1 MIEKAQLQ
9 YGEIIDNEEVIIY
22 EIAKEQTNLVDIEQL
37 DELKRKDD
45 FFFECQHILADESS
59 IRLYYKRNK
68 ASQKLKHYRNTNKEV
83 MRQIALQILSVDRL
97 IGTQYTTL
105 IHPDNIYVT
114 ADGDVKFVFRG
125 IRSIFNQERFNT
137 EQLLIDQKRVLLFL
151 FSTYAYDEIT
161 GKDLNHLITTDPFLT
176 SIINANSVMTLSSLF
191 KKMETVPKQAAVK
204 PTSIKQKKKEN
215 TKAPK
220 KNVSL
225 LSGILIGVI
234 IGLLSMYVFKV
245 LPLTEA
251 STTMAN
257 ENVESVKNEEQLA
270 EKNEVLQTSLA
281 DQEKVVEAYR
291 ELMAGNTREAI
302 TLFESVE
309 ALDDNTK
316 QTLTEQYIAQ
326 NSVESLAKAAEIGS
340 VEQQKVIVRKLN
352 ALNTKEANQAILSI
366 NSDVPEVKI
375 EQAWVNKEYDAIIEI
390 FTKIADDPRAKVLA
404 ANSYIQ
410 LNRPK
415 EAKALAYDLNDKRL
429 QLASLNKEKELANS
443 NKKLNEE
450 QLTQALQKIDDEI
463 NKINE

>member
-1 MIEKAQLQ
+1 
-9 YGEIIDNEEVIIY
+9 
-22 EIAKEQTNLVDIEQL
+22 
-37 DELKRKDD
+37 
-45 FFFECQHILADESS
+45 
-59 IRLYYKRNK
+59 
-68 ASQKLKHYRNTNKEV
+68 
-83 MRQIALQILSVDRL
+83 
-97 IGTQYTTL
+97 
-105 IHPDNIYVT
+105 
-114 ADGDVKFVFRG
+114 
-125 IRSIFNQERFNT
+125 
-137 EQLLIDQKRVLLFL
+137 
-151 FSTYAYDEIT
+151 
-161 GKDLNHLITTDPFLT
+161 
-176 SIINANSVMTLSSLF
+176 
-191 KKMETVPKQAAVK
+191 
-204 PTSIKQKKKEN
+204 
-215 TKAPK
+215 
-220 KNVSL
+220 
-225 LSGILIGVI
+225 
-234 IGLLSMYVFKV
+234 MYVFKV

-429 QLASLNKEKELANS
+429 QLASLNKEKSWQTRIKN
-443 NKKLNEE
+443 
-450 QLTQALQKIDDEI
+450 
-463 NKINE
+463 